1 MVPARYRIVTHQVI
15 SDGCCIEVLCAER
28 NGGGTVTYR
37 STYLP
42 PSARS
47 SVLTE
52 IRRCG
57 HPQTDLVVGGDV
69 NMCITGPRDEA
80 EAEET
85 QALLEWAAEH
95 GATALPIGGPTHRGP
110 FGCTQLDWIAVPTQG
125 HWEWN
130 TQLRW
135 YGGLSDHACVVAS
148 RSGAPASTGRHCNPA
163 SLALLPAA
171 AFTDLRLR
179 YRHLG
184 HMFGLTATQG
194 QGDCGLQRP
203 PQSAAPRDEE
213 FRGEDGA
220 EVILSERQER
230 SNSEEGRDPRTAQS
244 AQEPMGEDGGGSGN
258 GDQPDDDIAIHPG
271 LARYGRSM
279 LSGMLRAWWTTW
291 AKRRGP
297 AETDPGTQLA
307 AAARAGGSTRP
318 TGALR
323 TWLGHLGAE
332 DETVRELT
340 PEEAAR
346 WLAVWRHEQA
356 RPLSFN
362 HRRLRAHRGTEA
374 LRCGRPTFRQRL
386 SVGALLHE
394 DGQVLTEPG
403 AITEALWQHRADL
416 WTSVPEVTAG
426 ARAVLDAYFE
436 QRTAVFPQR
445 PPIGRARLS
454 QLILRGKGSAPG

>member
-1 MVPARYRIVTHQVI
+1 
-15 SDGCCIEVLCAER
+15 
-28 NGGGTVTYR
+28 
-37 STYLP
+37 
-42 PSARS
+42 
-47 SVLTE
+47 
-52 IRRCG
+52 
-57 HPQTDLVVGGDV
+57 
-69 NMCITGPRDEA
+69 
-80 EAEET
+80 
-85 QALLEWAAEH
+85 
-95 GATALPIGGPTHRGP
+95 
-110 FGCTQLDWIAVPTQG
+110 
-125 HWEWN
+125 
-130 TQLRW
+130 
-135 YGGLSDHACVVAS
+135 
-148 RSGAPASTGRHCNPA
+148 
-163 SLALLPAA
+163 
-171 AFTDLRLR
+171 
-179 YRHLG
+179 
-184 HMFGLTATQG
+184 MFGLTATQG
-194 QGDCGLQRP
+194 RGESGPQQP
-203 PQSAAPRDEE
+203 PPPAAPRDEE

-220 EVILSERQER
+220 AAILSERQER
-230 SNSEEGRDPRTAQS
+230 SSNEEGSNPRTAQY
-244 AQEPMGEDGGGSGN
+244 AQEPACEDGGGSGDR
-258 GDQPDDDIAIHPG
+258 DQPDDDIAFHPG
-271 LARYGRSM
+271 LARYGRAM

-307 AAARAGGSTRP
+307 AAARAGVSIRP
-318 TGALR
+318 TGPLR
-323 TWLGHLGAE
+323 IWLGHLGAE
-332 DETVRELT
+332 DEAIRELT

-356 RPLSFN
+356 RPLAFN

-454 QLILRGKGSAPG
+454 QLILRGKGSAPGEDQEPYEVYHYGVDFVASLLAQAFHATEMEGGDPDGVLGPSVDLLIWIPKASGT

>member
-1 MVPARYRIVTHQVI
+1 
-15 SDGCCIEVLCAER
+15 
-28 NGGGTVTYR
+28 
-37 STYLP
+37 
-42 PSARS
+42 
-47 SVLTE
+47 
-52 IRRCG
+52 
-57 HPQTDLVVGGDV
+57 LVVGGDV

-125 HWEWN
+125 HWEWG

-203 PQSAAPRDEE
+203 PQPAAPRDEE

-220 EVILSERQER
+220 EAILSERQER

-244 AQEPMGEDGGGSGN
+244 SQGPMGEDGGGSGN
-258 GDQPDDDIAIHPG
+258 GDQPDDDIAMHPG
-271 LARYGRSM
+271 MARYGGPCCSACFGHGGRPGPNVAVQQRPTRARSSQR
-279 LSGMLRAWWTTW
+279 L
-291 AKRRGP
+291 RGP
-297 AETDPGTQLA
+297 
-307 AAARAGGSTRP
+307 
-318 TGALR
+318 
-323 TWLGHLGAE
+323 
-332 DETVRELT
+332 
-340 PEEAAR
+340 EAA
-346 WLAVWRHEQA
+346 
-356 RPLSFN
+356 P
-362 HRRLRAHRGTEA
+362 A
-374 LRCGRPTFRQRL
+374 LP
-386 SVGALLHE
+386 
-394 DGQVLTEPG
+394 
-403 AITEALWQHRADL
+403 
-416 WTSVPEVTAG
+416 VPSG
-426 ARAVLDAYFE
+426 H
-436 QRTAVFPQR
+436 
-445 PPIGRARLS
+445 
-454 QLILRGKGSAPG
+454 GSATSARQPRRFGS